1 MLKKSFYLLVSGI
14 WGRLESWVSSN
25 SKTDCV
31 FLISSLFIA
40 TKRMLQIIKREAIIA
55 VNFVKK
61 VIDASVDYIK
71 QLNSSVEIIHYFS
84 DGCSKQYKCWKNF
97 LNLSLHKT
105 GYQIDAKWHFFAT
118 RHGKNSCDG
127 IGGSIKGTVRRA
139 SLQRPY
145 SDQIL
150 DLDAMHTFCLDKIK
164 TVKFVLFS
172 KTDKEA

>member
-1 MLKKSFYLLVSGI
+1 M
-14 WGRLESWVSSN
+14 
-25 SKTDCV
+25 CV
-31 FLISSLFIA
+31 LSDD
-40 TKRMLQIIKREAIIA
+40 MMH

-84 DGCSKQYKCWKNF
+84 DGCSKQYKCCKNF

-105 GYQIDAKWHFFAT
+105 EYQIDAKWHFFAT
-118 RHGKNSCDG
+118 SHGKNSCDG
-127 IGGSIKGTVRRA
+127 IGGSIKRTVRRA

-172 KTDKEA
+172 KTDMEAYRQECENNNRYVHAKKHSWY